1 MGRFL
6 PRKSGVVF
14 RLFCFTAFG
23 CSCGGI
29 GVGGGSVMVVV
40 VVVVGGG
47 GVVGGCRRVAAVAA
61 GTIGGSLVRCG
72 RGRGRGRRRGRR
84 RGRDS
89 SSRGSGV
96 IIGGTN

>member
-23 CSCGGI
+23 CTCGGI

-40 VVVVGGG
+40 VVGGGG
-47 GVVGGCRRVAAVAA
+47 GVVGG
-61 GTIGGSLVRCG
+61 GGG
-72 RGRGRGRRRGRR
+72 
-84 RGRDS
+84 
-89 SSRGSGV
+89 
-96 IIGGTN
+96 GGT